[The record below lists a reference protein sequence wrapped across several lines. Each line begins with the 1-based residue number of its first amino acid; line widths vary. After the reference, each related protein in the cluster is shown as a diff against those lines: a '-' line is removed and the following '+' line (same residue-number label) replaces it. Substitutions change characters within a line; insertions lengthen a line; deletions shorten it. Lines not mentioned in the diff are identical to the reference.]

1 MAGSVAETMTPP
13 FGSDTTPEML
23 PVIPDQASA
32 APKRIATIK
41 TGINLNKNRIE
52 LSPSRSHSPLGTI
65 STRVAVER
73 RAGIAAH
80 GTATFVIPRALLKPH
95 KLDGNCGTSACLE
108 PRRCA
113 NPPLHEIY
121 SSPARLPC

>member
-1 MAGSVAETMTPP
+1 MAVTVAATMTPP
-13 FGSDTTPEML
+13 FGSETTPEML
-23 PVIPDQASA
+23 PVIPAQASA

-65 STRVAVER
+65 STRVAVEQ

-80 GTATFVIPRALLKPH
+80 GTATFGMPRALLTAH
-95 KLDGNCGTSACLE
+95 KIDGNCGTSACLE
-108 PRRCA
+108 PRRGT
-113 NPPLHEIY
+113 NPPLYAI
-121 SSPARLPC
+121 